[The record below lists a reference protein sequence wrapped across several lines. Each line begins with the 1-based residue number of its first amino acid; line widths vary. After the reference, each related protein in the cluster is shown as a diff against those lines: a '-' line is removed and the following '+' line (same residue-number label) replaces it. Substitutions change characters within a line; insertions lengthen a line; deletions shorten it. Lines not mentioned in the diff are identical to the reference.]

1 MLYPQT
7 TIAPNGW
14 ASVSLWRRFFELQDD
29 EKEEMMDAVARA
41 LEQDIDER
49 EVRPIVC
56 EDVKVARKEFIHEYY
71 QRMTAPTISPP
82 SLSALALATTNQ
94 NHQIQARL
102 SEDQQL
108 NRPNLQVPVTAGMPE
123 SAYLAQ

>member
-1 MLYPQT
+1 VLYPQT

-71 QRMTAPTISPP
+71 QRMTAPTI
-82 SLSALALATTNQ
+82 NQ